1 MEKIVHEALKSNPNG
16 YVTKGVYMCVCGCV
30 YYSVYMYIVY
40 VCVHM
45 CTSCV
50 RVSCNISMMH
60 SKCAT
65 SLHVRMYTKFT
76 EKLHLKWFLA

>member
-1 MEKIVHEALKSNPNG
+1 
-16 YVTKGVYMCVCGCV
+16 MCVWVLQCV
-30 YYSVYMYIVY
+30 HVHRVC

-45 CTSCV
+45 YTLCV
-50 RVSCNISMMH
+50 HASCNISMMH
-60 SKCAT
+60 SKCVT